1 MKSGVI
7 DELTFLPLS
16 RPGSLSSSVAGGGV
30 EERVGE
36 GSIDSTPMMFPND
49 VSHSGN

>member
-16 RPGSLSSSVAGGGV
+16 RPGSFSSSVAGGGV
-30 EERVGE
+30 EEGGGGRE
-36 GSIDSTPMMFPND
+36 
-49 VSHSGN
+49 HR